1 MQRTYEYY
9 VVDPA
14 TWKDSKLINNV
25 KSCTITRDLEAE
37 TLSSA
42 TIDVVDSVGECYIR
56 IYMIVIQNGIREKYP
71 LGTFI
76 VQTPSSSFNG
86 KIRSVSMD
94 AYSPLLELKENQPPL
109 GYSLL
114 KEENIMDAVYK
125 IVRENCRAPVSSATC
140 DEKLYN
146 DFVSNADDTWLTF
159 TRDLMSNAKYIYDLD
174 EMGRVLFSPKQN
186 LDALQPIWT
195 FDDGNSSILNADI
208 DMQHDLYGV
217 PNAVEVIYSN
227 GKDYYHVK
235 IVNDDP
241 NSPISTINRGR
252 EICKRV
258 TDISIPGIPSEYAVR
273 QYANQLL
280 RELSSIEYTVTY
292 SHGYCPVR
300 LGDCV
305 RLNYARAGIT
315 DVKAKVISQSIECDS
330 KCQVNETA
338 IFTTKLWG

>member
-37 TLSSA
+37 TLGSA

-56 IYMIVIQNGIREKYP
+56 IYMIIIQNGIREKYP

-76 VQTPSSSFNG
+76 IQTPSSSFNG

-114 KEENIMDAVYK
+114 KDENIMDAVYR

-140 DEKLYN
+140 EEKLYN
-146 DFVSNADDTWLTF
+146 DFVSNTDDTWLSF

-235 IVNDDP
+235 VINDDP

-280 RELSSIEYTVTY
+280 RELSSIEYTVSY

-330 KCQVNETA
+330 KCQVSETA